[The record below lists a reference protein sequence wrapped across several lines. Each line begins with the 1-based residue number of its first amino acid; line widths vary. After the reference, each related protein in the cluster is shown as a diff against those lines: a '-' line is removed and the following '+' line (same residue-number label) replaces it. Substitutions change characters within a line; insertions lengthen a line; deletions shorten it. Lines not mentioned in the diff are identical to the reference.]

1 MEQRRYENTLKS
13 IIPSLRYDKPRPK
26 GWGFLF
32 DEKFGTGVPVIILSG
47 KGCMTLIMV
56 REIQTKLSAGRQV
69 GSVNKLMLYN
79 IEYIPDKFYDTK
91 PMVKNVDNFFYE
103 NGCR

>member
-13 IIPSLRYDKPRPK
+13 IIPSLRYDKPQPK

-47 KGCMTLIMV
+47 KGCMTLIMA
-56 REIQTKLSAGRQV
+56 RETQTNFPDADRLEV
-69 GSVNKLMLYN
+69 
-79 IEYIPDKFYDTK
+79 DKF
-91 PMVKNVDNFFYE
+91 FLW
-103 NGCR
+103 